1 MGRLSS
7 LLRGAGR
14 LRHWFALVRGP
25 VLQHPARFAMSVLAI
40 AIGVSLGLAVQIIN
54 ASAVDEF
61 AAASRALSGAA
72 DVTIRGPRDGFD
84 EMLYPVLARTP
95 GVRIASP
102 VVEVEARLADRDDAL
117 RVLGIDIF
125 RALPLQPGL
134 IAEGVD
140 RFDLLRADTVFL
152 SPVAAAALHASIG
165 DPLRLQVGVATRT
178 VRVAGALAGGHA
190 RSRLAVMDIGA
201 AQTLFEREG
210 RLSRIDLRL
219 APGTDVD
226 AFVARL
232 ALPPGVVAERP
243 AAANDATSRM
253 TRAYRVNLNVLALVA
268 LFTGRLLVVTTQ
280 ALSVAQRRAQLAL
293 LRVIGCTR
301 RQIVGLLLAE
311 GALVGVTGAL
321 LGTLLGVGLARLALM
336 AFGGDLGAGFFEDM
350 APRLHVDPWAIALFA
365 ALGIAA
371 AMAGSGGP
379 ALEAARVDPARAL
392 KIGDDQRAFAAL
404 RPVWPGGVAIVTGL
418 ALTLL
423 PPVGGLP
430 LFGYA
435 AIALLLGGTLALL
448 PGLTRLVA
456 ARLPATAT
464 SAASLA
470 VSRLRAYPAQAA
482 LGVSAIIA
490 AVSLV
495 TAMAIMVESF
505 RESLGDWL
513 RAMLPAD
520 LYLRAATEGDS
531 AFLAPSLQ
539 ADVRHV
545 PGLARVEF
553 LRSTQV
559 VLDPKLPRVTV
570 LARDG
575 VATNAADRLPLVAG
589 PHANDGTLPD
599 AWISEP
605 AAALLTRVPGDTLS
619 LPLAGRQHAFH
630 VAGVWRDYARQN
642 GAVLIDRDIYRR
654 LTGDDRAND
663 AGMWLAPGASASD
676 AMRAIR
682 TLPGV
687 DQLVFATPLE
697 IRALSLT
704 IFDRTFAVTYAL
716 EAAAVVIGLLGLS
729 SAIGGQVL
737 ARRREFGLLR
747 HLGVTRRQ
755 IARMLV
761 VEGVTATTSGLVV
774 GVTLGFGIG
783 LILIHVVNRQSFH
796 WGMELHVPWTTLAAF
811 GAAMLVSAA
820 VTALASGRSALSTN
834 VVRAVREDW

>member
-1 MGRLSS
+1 MGRLNA
-7 LLRGAGR
+7 RTAR
-14 LRHWFALVRGP
+14 LWHWFALVRGP
-25 VLQHPARFAMSVLAI
+25 LRQHPARFALSVLAI

-61 AAASRALSGAA
+61 AAASRALSGEA

-84 EMLYPVLARTP
+84 ENLYPVLARTP

-102 VVEVEARLADRDDAL
+102 VVEVEARLADRDDAI
-117 RVLGIDIF
+117 RVLGIDVF
-125 RALPLQPGL
+125 RAIPLQPGL

-140 RFDLLRADTVFL
+140 RLDLLRPDTVFL
-152 SPVAAAALHASIG
+152 SPIAAAALHANIG
-165 DPLRLQVGVATRT
+165 DTLRFQVGVGTRS
-178 VRVAGALAGGHA
+178 VRVAGALAGEHA
-190 RSRLAVMDIGA
+190 RGRWAVMDIGA
-201 AQTLFEREG
+201 AQTMFAHEG
-210 RLSRIDLRL
+210 RITRVDLRL
-219 APGTDVD
+219 APGVDVD
-226 AFVARL
+226 AFIARL
-232 ALPPGVVAERP
+232 ALPAGIVAEKP
-243 AAANDATSRM
+243 AAASDATSRM

-280 ALSVAQRRAQLAL
+280 ALSIAQRRAQIGL

-301 RQIVGLLLAE
+301 RQIVALLLAE
-311 GALVGVTGAL
+311 GAVVGLTGAALGCL
-321 LGTLLGVGLARLALM
+321 LGIGLARIALS
-336 AFGGDLGAGFFEDM
+336 AFGGDLGAGFFEGM
-350 APRLHVDPWAIALFA
+350 APALQVEPWAVAVFA
-365 ALGIAA
+365 TLGVAA

-379 ALEAARVDPARAL
+379 ALEAAHADPARAL

-404 RPVWPGGVAIVTGL
+404 RPIWPGGVAIVTGL
-418 ALTLL
+418 VLTQL
-423 PPVGGLP
+423 PPVAGLP

-435 AIALLLGGTLALL
+435 AIALLLGGTLAML

-456 ARLPATAT
+456 SLLPATAT
-464 SAASLA
+464 GPASLA

-513 RAMLPAD
+513 HAMLPAD

-539 ADVRHV
+539 AAVRAS
-545 PGLARVEF
+545 PGVGRVEF
-553 LRSTQV
+553 LRWSQV
-559 VLDPKLPRVTV
+559 VIDPALPRVTV

-575 VATNAADRLPLVAG
+575 VAKDAASRLPLVAG
-589 PHANDGTLPD
+589 PVASEAAQPD
-599 AWISEP
+599 AWLSEP
-605 AAALLTRVPGDTLS
+605 AAVLLRLAPGDTLR
-619 LPLAGRQHAFH
+619 LPLAGRLLEFR

-642 GAVLIDRDIYRR
+642 GAVLIDREVYRT

-663 AGMWLAPGASASD
+663 AGLWLAPGASAAD
-676 AMRAIR
+676 VMTAIR
-682 TLPGV
+682 QLPGV
-687 DQLVFATPLE
+687 EQLVFATPMD

-716 EAAAVVIGLLGLS
+716 EAAAVLIGLLGLS

-755 IARMLV
+755 IAAMLV
-761 VEGVTATTSGLVV
+761 SEGVTSTATGLVV
-774 GVTLGFGIG
+774 GATLGFGIG

-796 WGMELHVPWTTLAAF
+796 WGMELHMPWTTLALF
-811 GAAMLVSAA
+811 GAAMLTAAA
-820 VTALASGRSALSTN
+820 VTALASGRSALGTN